1 MPLMPAFHRRKEESA
16 IIGRLIAGYGELEF
30 LLAMCAGVALA
41 ARRKPNPKHTR
52 PRHRIRYERIGIKR
66 FFSIRGEQN
75 RIDHAK
81 KQMHKVFFE
90 MGMQGDYSE
99 IMGAMAAC
107 LKIRNL
113 FAHCHWE
120 DHSKKPGLFF
130 INLEAAGRAPGRL
143 ALKNFRHADG
153 KTLAQIE
160 DYFWYTFLCLDYLAK
175 EFSIRA
181 DLMRGPAPSRPAR
194 LPPLKHCDLLFPLR
208 SLH

>member
-66 FFSIRGEQN
+66 FFRIRGEQN
-75 RIDHAK
+75 RIEHAK
-81 KQMHKVFFE
+81 KQMHKVFFKI
-90 MGMQGDYSE
+90 GMRIDYIE
-99 IMGAMAAC
+99 TMGAMATC

-130 INLEAAGRAPGRL
+130 IDLEAAGRAPGRL
-143 ALKNFRHADG
+143 VLKNFRHADG
-153 KTLAQIE
+153 KTLAQVE
-160 DYFWYTFLCLDYLAK
+160 DYFWVHIPLSRTTWPRK
-175 EFSIRA
+175 FSVRA
-181 DLMRGPAPSRPAR
+181 GLMLGPAPSRPTT
-194 LPPLKHCDLLFPLR
+194 LQPLKLDLLFPFR